1 MSHSALLTIA
11 VAGVATLL
19 LLILKAKVQPFV
31 ALVVV
36 SIGVALAAGVPA
48 ADLVK
53 TIEDGMGATLG
64 HIATIIA
71 LGAMIGRI
79 IELSG
84 GAHAFAYAL
93 IDKFGS
99 RRIPLALTVAGFVLG
114 IPVFFEVG
122 LIILMPIAYG
132 VARASRRPLLLYAL
146 PMGAA
151 MLTVHA
157 FLPPH
162 PGAVA
167 VAATIGASQGLML
180 LLGLPVTAAVALL
193 GFFVARRLTRREYPM
208 DPTVH
213 AEVYGDPAPDN
224 GAEPSDSKQPGTP
237 DDDGGRTTAVLTKP
251 APSATE
257 VQPPSFTMVLALIV
271 TPILLILLGTIG
283 QNTLA
288 EGSTLRAVL
297 TVLGAPMV
305 ALLIDVALCGWLL
318 GARRGW
324 DRPRIAEVM
333 GSALPPV
340 AMVILVAGAGGVFGK
355 VLVAGGIGDAIADV
369 LEQTGL
375 PVLLLAFLTS
385 LALRAAQG
393 SATVALITTAGILT
407 PLLHRADL
415 STGHLSLVAL
425 AMGAGALSLSH
436 INDAG
441 FWMFTKLA
449 GLDVAS
455 GLRTWTVLTTVMGVT
470 GFALTAALWP
480 LL

>member
-1 MSHSALLTIA
+1 MSHGALLGIA
-11 VAGVATLL
+11 AAGVGLLL
-19 LLILKAKVQPFV
+19 LLILWGKVQPFV

-36 SIGVALAAGVPA
+36 SVGVALVAGVPA

-53 TIEDGMGATLG
+53 TIEEGMGATLG

-71 LGAMIGRI
+71 LGAMVGRI

-84 GAHAFAYAL
+84 GAHAFAHSL
-93 IDKFGS
+93 IDRFGS
-99 RRIPLALTVAGFVLG
+99 RRTPFALTVAGFVLG

-132 VARASRRPLLLYAL
+132 VARASRKPLLVYAL

-167 VAATIGASQGLML
+167 GIEAIGASQGLVL
-180 LLGLPVTAAVALL
+180 LMGIPVTAAVVVL
-193 GFFVARRLTRREYPM
+193 GYSASRRMTRREYPM
-208 DPTVH
+208 DPAVR
-213 AEVYGDPAPDN
+213 AEVYGEEDN
-224 GAEPSDSKQPGTP
+224 SADL
-237 DDDGGRTTAVLTKP
+237 DGGSPSPGAGDGHGTAVLTRPSP
-251 APSATE
+251 AETG
-257 VQPPSFTMVLALIV
+257 VRPPSFGMVLALIV

-283 QNTLA
+283 ENALA
-288 EGSTLRAVL
+288 EGSTPRAVL

-305 ALLIDVALCGWLL
+305 ALLVDVALCGWLL

-324 DRPRIAEVM
+324 DRSRIADVM

-355 VLVAGGIGDAIADV
+355 VLVASGIGDAIADT
-369 LEQTGL
+369 LERTGL
-375 PVLLLAFLTS
+375 PALFLAFFTA

-407 PLLHRADL
+407 PLLERAGL
-415 STGHLSLVAL
+415 STGQLSLVAL
-425 AMGAGALSLSH
+425 SMGAGALTLSH

-441 FWMFTKLA
+441 YWMFTRLA

-455 GLRTWTVLTTVMGVT
+455 GLRTWTVLTTVMGFA
-470 GFALTAALWP
+470 GFGLTAALWP
-480 LL
+480 VV